1 MSLLSRLLCVA
12 LFVGLA
18 LAAGADQA
26 VVKRGQELEK
36 VRKFEEALALYK
48 ESLAKA
54 PSVEV
59 CRELGSLL
67 GKLQRYN
74 EAEVILE
81 RGLQDF
87 PNQVGLMN
95 LLALIKMRQGE
106 PETART
112 MWKKVQTLEAG
123 NAFAKEWLAKLD
135 QPDGKLAQPSTG
147 STAVTGSPSESSG
160 ASAAG
165 GLGSSGGSSLSL
177 EEQKK
182 LAKELYEQ
190 MVALDKYETKRFVEL
205 HREVIERC
213 PQTDQAEESCWRLS
227 NLYLLGES
235 TPDFEGII
243 EVLEHLLKTYPAT
256 PLLPEAKNRLLIA
269 YRQTQRY
276 DKVVELYEELF
287 RQNPQAEDRQFMV
300 WGLEYGEALAAV
312 GRTADAQGLYQ
323 QILDRDNNRDSLE
336 ARVARQRLE
345 QGN

>member
-1 MSLLSRLLCVA
+1 
-12 LFVGLA
+12 
-18 LAAGADQA
+18 
-26 VVKRGQELEK
+26 
-36 VRKFEEALALYK
+36 
-48 ESLAKA
+48 
-54 PSVEV
+54 
-59 CRELGSLL
+59 
-67 GKLQRYN
+67 
-74 EAEVILE
+74 
-81 RGLQDF
+81 
-87 PNQVGLMN
+87 
-95 LLALIKMRQGE
+95 
-106 PETART
+106 
-112 MWKKVQTLEAG
+112 
-123 NAFAKEWLAKLD
+123 
-135 QPDGKLAQPSTG
+135 
-147 STAVTGSPSESSG
+147 
-160 ASAAG
+160 
-165 GLGSSGGSSLSL
+165 LGSSGGSSLSL